1 MDDGSGSAGHT
12 APVRLAQKGQDLFE
26 AVTAVVT
33 PLTLGLLRLVLG
45 SLFVWFGLLKVMGRS
60 PVGDL
65 VARTLPWLP
74 SDVVVPAL
82 GWVEVFL
89 GVALITAI
97 GLRIALLTMCMHL
110 AGTFLT
116 FAMAPGL
123 MFQADNPFL
132 LTTDGEFVVKN
143 LVLIT
148 AGLVLLT
155 HAGRR
160 APPVRA
166 TVVET
171 QVEPVRTSG

>member
-1 MDDGSGSAGHT
+1 MTVRVTSIGGRWIGSGGRT
-12 APVRLAQKGQDLFE
+12 APVRLAQGGQDLVE
-26 AVTAVVT
+26 TVTAAVS
-33 PLTLGLLRLVLG
+33 PLTLPLLRLVLG
-45 SLFVWFGLLKVMGRS
+45 SLFLWFGLLKVVGRS

-65 VARTLPWLP
+65 VARTLLWLP

-82 GWVEVFL
+82 GWVEVLL

-97 GLRIALLTMCMHL
+97 GLRIALLTMCLHL

-116 FAMAPGL
+116 FVMAPGL

-148 AGLVLLT
+148 ASLVLLT

-160 APPVRA
+160 TPPVRTTA
-166 TVVET
+166 MET
-171 QVEPVRTSG
+171 